1 MLLQLEDTHKDAINK
16 LLAYAKENDLKLS
29 LVDEDEN
36 NYVLPGRGLT
46 NQQLLHLIERSR
58 KSGIISMKNAHEIIN
73 KSYNAD

>member
-36 NYVLPGRGLT
+36 NYALPGKELT
-46 NQQLLHLIERSR
+46 NQQLLQLIEKSR